1 MCNLEIYGHR
11 GASGSAFEN
20 TISAFQRAV
29 AEGADGIEIDV
40 QLTKDSVPV
49 VIHDRNLSRV
59 ASRDRFVDEMNFKSL
74 TRVKL
79 GSLWQRRLKNL
90 YIPTLKEVVHFCEVH
105 QLKLNVELKETV
117 AERPEQIKQVIELVE
132 PIASLTHI
140 SSFHYEVIEEVKRQ
154 NPSIET
160 AYLLK
165 KKQVK
170 QMNWSSYEAADVFHF
185 HHKYW
190 NESIASY
197 VAKERYQIRL
207 YGIEGT
213 EKLLNNP
220 PSNIIGWI
228 TDYPQR
234 VKEA

>member
-1 MCNLEIYGHR
+1 M
-11 GASGSAFEN
+11 
-20 TISAFQRAV
+20 
-29 AEGADGIEIDV
+29 
-40 QLTKDSVPV
+40 
-49 VIHDRNLSRV
+49 
-59 ASRDRFVDEMNFKSL
+59 
-74 TRVKL
+74 
-79 GSLWQRRLKNL
+79 
-90 YIPTLKEVVHFCEVH
+90 
-105 QLKLNVELKETV
+105 
-117 AERPEQIKQVIELVE
+117 
-132 PIASLTHI
+132 
-140 SSFHYEVIEEVKRQ
+140 IEEVKRQ
-154 NPSIET
+154 NRSIET

-165 KKQVK
+165 KKQVR

-190 NESIASY
+190 NESVASY

-234 VKEA
+234 VREA